1 MEIVRLIGADVL
13 PDDQKLL
20 LEMARVVRV
29 GYLQQNSFHKED
41 TYVPMEKQLKMLQVI
56 HDLNQACLPLVKKH
70 IPMSLILK
78 TGIFEEVIKIKYT
91 VLNDHLEVLDD
102 FKDKIHAAL
111 ATIR

>member
-1 MEIVRLIGADVL
+1 
-13 PDDQKLL
+13 
-20 LEMARVVRV
+20 
-29 GYLQQNSFHKED
+29 
-41 TYVPMEKQLKMLQVI
+41 MEKQLKMLQVI